1 MGNRHLTNLYRPQT
15 FGQVLGQE
23 SLCRILSRAA
33 EQRKL
38 APAYMFSGTRGVGKT
53 TVARILAKAINC
65 RQGPAAEPCCEC
77 RFCRQIAQGSAVDV
91 MEVDGAS
98 NTGVDNVRRLTE
110 EIGYAPVDC
119 RYKVIIIDEAHML
132 SRSAFN
138 ALLKTLEEPPS
149 HALFILAT
157 TEPHKFPATIVSRCQ
172 HFVFSRLPLKDL
184 QEHLEAI
191 LAREAV
197 PYESEAVSLLARKG
211 GGSVRDSISLLS
223 QILALGEGE
232 VRRETVRDVL
242 GIAGREILQ
251 ELMQALQQQ
260 DCAGLVAIVRRLMDQ
275 GLDIGFFLQELTSA
289 WRNMFLLKQTGEK
302 GYDVLDIPEEEAELW
317 NSWAGAFSLSHLHA
331 CWQMTLEE
339 QRRILTSMDP
349 ALALE
354 LLLLNLAYI
363 PSLVPVQDLE
373 VGPGSGGSAG
383 STGSTESSGSAGTI
397 GTPGTGAATASSR
410 GKPSAAGLASEPAA
424 KYPAAGESEQATSG
438 DAPQT
443 EREDASLHPDSS
455 PEPSLEPSPE
465 PPADSKRNWDGFL
478 QFMAGKETKGLPG
491 FRLSKGKIE
500 GNTVRVTCPNY
511 LVKRMQDQERYQRL
525 LDLVREYF
533 GREVDLELQCEN
545 NSSNTSDLKARVM
558 NDPAVQNVLQQFQA
572 KVVEIKRR

>member
-23 SLCRILSRAA
+23 ALCRILSRAA

-77 RFCRQIAQGSAVDV
+77 RFCRQIAQGSAVDI

-138 ALLKTLEEPPS
+138 ALLKTLEEPPP

-184 QEHLEAI
+184 REHLEAI

-211 GGSVRDSISLLS
+211 GGSVRDSMSLLS

-242 GIAGREILQ
+242 GVAGREILQ
-251 ELMQALQQQ
+251 ELMRALRDQ

-373 VGPGSGGSAG
+373 VGPGSAGTGGTSGTGGSA
-383 STGSTESSGSAGTI
+383 A
-397 GTPGTGAATASSR
+397 TPT
-410 GKPSAAGLASEPAA
+410 GKPSAAGLASEPEA
-424 KYPAAGESEQATSG
+424 KYPTAGESEQVTSG
-438 DAPQT
+438 GAPKAEQ
-443 EREDASLHPDSS
+443 EA
-455 PEPSLEPSPE
+455 PSLDPE

-478 QFMAGKETKGLPG
+478 QFMARKETKVLPG

-500 GNTVRVTCPNY
+500 RNTVRVTCPNY

-545 NSSNTSDLKARVM
+545 NNSDTSDLRSRVM
-558 NDPAVQNVLQQFQA
+558 NDPVVQNVLQQFQA
-572 KVVEIKRR
+572 KVVEIKKR

>member
-15 FGQVLGQE
+15 FAQVLGQD

-77 RFCRQIAQGSAVDV
+77 RFCRQITQGSAVDV

-110 EIGYAPVDC
+110 EIAYAPVDC

-138 ALLKTLEEPPS
+138 ALLKTLEEPPA

-157 TEPHKFPATIVSRCQ
+157 TEPHKFPSTIVSRCQ
-172 HFVFSRLPLKDL
+172 HFVFKRLPLKDL
-184 QEHLEAI
+184 RQHLENI
-191 LAREAV
+191 LDREGV

-211 GGSVRDSISLLS
+211 GGSVRDSMSLLS
-223 QILALGEGE
+223 QIIALGEGG
-232 VRRETVRDVL
+232 VHRETVKNVL

-251 ELMQALQQQ
+251 ELLHSLRQQ
-260 DCAGLVAIVRRLMDQ
+260 DCAGLVAIVRRLLDQ
-275 GLDIGFFLQELTSA
+275 GLDIGFFLQELTAA

-302 GYDVLDIPEEEAELW
+302 GYEVLDIPEEEAELW
-317 NSWAGAFSLSHLHA
+317 HGWAGAFSLSHLHA

-339 QRRILTSMDP
+339 QRRILASMDP

-354 LLLLNLAYI
+354 LLVLNLAYL
-363 PSLVPVQDLE
+363 PSLVPMQDLG
-373 VGPGSGGSAG
+373 VGPGSGGTPAA
-383 STGSTESSGSAGTI
+383 SSGQA
-397 GTPGTGAATASSR
+397 P
-410 GKPSAAGLASEPAA
+410 PVAGLASEPDRT
-424 KYPAAGESEQATSG
+424 YPTAGEPAQGGRGTPSEAEQPQKASSAPPEPSSEAEATSG
-438 DAPQT
+438 SHKDWQ
-443 EREDASLHPDSS
+443 
-455 PEPSLEPSPE
+455 
-465 PPADSKRNWDGFL
+465 GFL
-478 QFMAGKETKGLPG
+478 SFLARKETQGLPG
-491 FRLSKGKIE
+491 FRLSKGRVE

-511 LVKRMQDQERYQRL
+511 LVKRMEDPERYQKL
-525 LDLVREYF
+525 LDLAREYF
-533 GREVDLELQCEN
+533 GWEVNLELECEN
-545 NSSNTSDLKARVM
+545 TSSSGGSRDLKSRVM
-558 NDPAVQNVLQQFQA
+558 NDPKVQNVMQQFQA

>member
-15 FGQVLGQE
+15 FEQVLGQE

-242 GIAGREILQ
+242 GVAGREILQ
-251 ELMQALQQQ
+251 ELMRALRDQ

-289 WRNMFLLKQTGEK
+289 WRNMFLLKQTGAK
-302 GYDVLDIPEEEAELW
+302 GYDVLDVPEEEAELW

-373 VGPGSGGSAG
+373 VGPGSGG
-383 STGSTESSGSAGTI
+383 TAGTG
-397 GTPGTGAATASSR
+397 GTPGTGAATATPR
-410 GKPSAAGLASEPAA
+410 GNPAAAGLASEPAA
-424 KYPAAGESEQATSG
+424 KYPAAGESEQVASG
-438 DAPQT
+438 GAPEAEQ
-443 EREDASLHPDSS
+443 EQALPDTG
-455 PEPSLEPSPE
+455 
-465 PPADSKRNWDGFL
+465 PPADSRRDWQGFL
-478 QFMAGKETKGLPG
+478 QFMSRKETKGLPG

-511 LVKRMQDQERYQRL
+511 LVKRMQDRERYQRL

-558 NDPAVQNVLQQFQA
+558 NDPVVQNVLQQFQA
-572 KVVEIKRR
+572 KVVEIRKR

>member
-1 MGNRHLTNLYRPQT
+1 
-15 FGQVLGQE
+15 
-23 SLCRILSRAA
+23 
-33 EQRKL
+33 
-38 APAYMFSGTRGVGKT
+38 
-53 TVARILAKAINC
+53 
-65 RQGPAAEPCCEC
+65 
-77 RFCRQIAQGSAVDV
+77 
-91 MEVDGAS
+91 
-98 NTGVDNVRRLTE
+98 
-110 EIGYAPVDC
+110 
-119 RYKVIIIDEAHML
+119 
-132 SRSAFN
+132 
-138 ALLKTLEEPPS
+138 
-149 HALFILAT
+149 
-157 TEPHKFPATIVSRCQ
+157 
-172 HFVFSRLPLKDL
+172 
-184 QEHLEAI
+184 
-191 LAREAV
+191 
-197 PYESEAVSLLARKG
+197 
-211 GGSVRDSISLLS
+211 
-223 QILALGEGE
+223 
-232 VRRETVRDVL
+232 VL

-383 STGSTESSGSAGTI
+383 STGSSGSAGTI
-397 GTPGTGAATASSR
+397 GTPGTGATTARSR

-443 EREDASLHPDSS
+443 EREDASLHPEFS

-465 PPADSKRNWDGFL
+465 PSADSKRNWDGFL